1 MLRRTLQFVLIL
13 AVLLSTSAAQ
23 AYAMPCCETARAAVV
38 APVAPI
44 AAHDESPE
52 MHCHDGMQTSDTD
65 AVPVPHCTA
74 ASCTAQPETAT
85 ASTEDAAL
93 QPLVHAA
100 AVSLKYVSVMATG
113 SRTAPAAL
121 FVPPDSHQRA
131 PVPLRV

>member
-1 MLRRTLQFVLIL
+1 ML

-23 AYAMPCCETARAAVV
+23 AYAMPCCEIARAAMAAPV
-38 APVAPI
+38 APVA
-44 AAHDESPE
+44 AHDEGSE
-52 MHCHDGMQTSDTD
+52 MHCHGGMQMAE

-74 ASCTAQPETAT
+74 ASCTAQSETAT

-100 AVSLKYVSVMATG
+100 AVSLKYISVTATG
-113 SRTAPAAL
+113 AHTASAAL